1 MDKKFYYKTPALVA
15 MTLAGTTLVS
25 HQVNAEQTT
34 NNDNKNIIEQ
44 HNNAS
49 QIQGEQKELKNQSL
63 SVSGSKAYKDPSIID
78 EPIKNEDTTKSNDST
93 LDLASTENAQ
103 DTELNATQ
111 DTSNVANSE
120 EPASKNV
127 ADQDSNKDVENN
139 TTEDTSNTVDSVDT
153 TSNNVAD
160 QDSNKDV
167 ENSTTENTSNVTD
180 SEDAPTNNVAEQDG
194 NKDVEN
200 NTTEDASNVVDSED
214 TTSNN
219 IADSE
224 DTASNNVAEQDDN
237 KDVEHNS
244 TEDTSDV
251 TDSVDTTSNNVA
263 EQDNNKD
270 VENNS
275 TEDTSNAV
283 DSEDT
288 PTNNV
293 ADQDDNKD
301 VQNNTT
307 EDTSNVADSVDTAS
321 NNVTEQDDNKD
332 VENSTTEDTSNVANS
347 EEPASNNVAEQDGN
361 KDVENNTT
369 EDTSN
374 VADSEDTTTNNVA
387 DKDDNKN
394 VENNTTEDT
403 SNVADS
409 EDTTSNKVA
418 DQDDNKD
425 VEHNSTEDT
434 SNVTDS
440 EDTPTNNVADK
451 DDNKNVE
458 NNTTEDTSNVADSED
473 TTTNNVADQES
484 NKDVKNNATE
494 DTSNVT
500 DSEDTTSNNVAD
512 QDDNK
517 DVENNTTED
526 TSNVADSEEPASKN
540 VADQDGNKN
549 VELETTNEKPQVS
562 TFAFRSV
569 SGAPTFRRAAATT
582 RTYNPTV
589 SSRTNSQI
597 RSNNYAVPRYV
608 EDFSSHIPKIPY
620 RHGVGKPEGIIAHE
634 TANPNSTIQG
644 EIAYMKN
651 NYQSAFVHAF
661 VDDKNI
667 IEVAPTDYLAWGAGG
682 VANQRFIHVELV
694 RVYGGDRFAR
704 SINNY
709 ADYIATNLA
718 YYGLPLDSAEN
729 DGTGTL
735 WSHDAVSRYLGGT
748 DHSDPY
754 GWFAENNYTF
764 NELIDL
770 VREKYSY
777 KTGHLTA
784 PSKPVVSNP
793 KPATPTKPVVSKP
806 KPTKPVV
813 SQPKPTKPVVTK
825 PTKPVSSPAKTVA
838 VNYKGTVNPNISGVY
853 SSVYDSTTK
862 SAANKAGKTFNIGKQ
877 STYNNQVFYLLQ
889 DSNGTPLGW
898 VKSSDVQLQTSAKP
912 ATSNTV
918 KPKPVAKPAASNTVK
933 PKPVAKPAASNT
945 VKPKPVAKP
954 AASNTVK
961 PKPVAKPAASNT
973 VKPKPVAKPAA
984 SNTVKPKPVA
994 TKPVSSPAKTVVVKY
1009 KGTVNPNIS
1018 GVYSSVYDTTTK
1030 SATNKAGKTF
1040 NIGKQSTYNNQVFYL
1055 LQDSNGTPLG
1065 WVKSNDIRL
1074 QNTAKPAASNTVKPK
1089 PVAKP
1094 AASNTVKPKPVAK
1107 SAVSNTVKPKPVA
1120 KPAASNTVKPKPVAK
1135 SAVSNTVK
1143 PKPVAK
1149 TTASNSVAKTV
1160 RVNYVGKVNQNISG
1174 VYTSVY
1180 DQKTVPALNKAGKT
1194 FKIGKQSTYNNQ
1206 TFYLLQDNNAI
1217 PLGWVNARDVQLQTT
1232 KAQPKAVKQATP
1244 AQPKK
1249 TNAIKY
1255 SAVNNQPIPLKE
1267 NYTNYLIF
1275 DNTGYFYSQPH
1286 VSKNTLLGSLQN
1298 YQYAYFKVIS
1308 SQQIEN
1314 ELWYKGILNG
1324 KTVWINSKYLQLAT
1338 EATNISTSPYT
1349 LDEAV
1354 NIQMALRNGS
1364 EPKKV
1369 LPSGVRNATRAEVKD
1384 AMDTTKY
1391 VNDPVQKY
1399 QFLDLNK
1406 SQGISVSKLNDLLRG
1421 KGILE
1426 NQGEAFSQAAKAV
1439 GVNEIYL
1446 ISHALLETG
1455 NGTSQLAN
1463 GGAIDKNGKVD
1474 LNPQTKYYNMF
1485 DVGAIDNNAL
1495 YGGIKYAQQA
1505 GWNTP
1510 EKAILGGAQFI
1521 SNNYIKAGQN
1531 TLYKM
1536 RFNPQNPGVH
1546 QYATG
1551 VDFAKSNARRIS
1563 DFYQQI
1569 QTDGQYYDVDQYKS

>member
-78 EPIKNEDTTKSNDST
+78 EPSKNEDTTKSNDST

-127 ADQDSNKDVENN
+127 AEQDSNKDVENN
-139 TTEDTSNTVDSVDT
+139 TTEDTSNAMDSEDT

-160 QDSNKDV
+160 QD
-167 ENSTTENTSNVTD
+167 
-180 SEDAPTNNVAEQDG
+180 G

-200 NTTEDASNVVDSED
+200 NSTQD
-214 TTSNN
+214 TSN
-219 IADSE
+219 
-224 DTASNNVAEQDDN
+224 
-237 KDVEHNS
+237 
-244 TEDTSDV
+244 V

-263 EQDNNKD
+263 EQDDNKD
-270 VENNS
+270 VE
-275 TEDTSNAV
+275 
-283 DSEDT
+283 
-288 PTNNV
+288 
-293 ADQDDNKD
+293 
-301 VQNNTT
+301 NNTT
-307 EDTSNVADSVDTAS
+307 EDTSNVADSEAPASNNVAEQDNNKDVENSTTEDTSNVANSEEQASNNVAEQDNNKDVENSTTENTSNVVDSEDTAS

-332 VENSTTEDTSNVANS
+332 VENSTTEDTSNAV
-347 EEPASNNVAEQDGN
+347 
-361 KDVENNTT
+361 
-369 EDTSN
+369 
-374 VADSEDTTTNNVA
+374 DSEDTTSNNVA

-403 SNVADS
+403 SNTV
-409 EDTTSNKVA
+409 
-418 DQDDNKD
+418 
-425 VEHNSTEDT
+425 
-434 SNVTDS
+434 
-440 EDTPTNNVADK
+440 
-451 DDNKNVE
+451 
-458 NNTTEDTSNVADSED
+458 
-473 TTTNNVADQES
+473 
-484 NKDVKNNATE
+484 
-494 DTSNVT
+494 

-517 DVENNTTED
+517 DVENSTTED
-526 TSNVADSEEPASKN
+526 TSNVADSEDTSNAVDSEDTTSNNVAKQDGNKDVENNSTEDTSDVADSVDTTSNN
-540 VADQDGNKN
+540 VADQDDNKDVENNSTEDTSDVAEKNVNKN
-549 VELETTNEKPQVS
+549 IELETANEKPQVS

-777 KTGHLTA
+777 KTGRLTA
-784 PSKPVVSNP
+784 PSKPVVSKP
-793 KPATPTKPVVSKP
+793 KPTTPTKPVVSKP

-813 SQPKPTKPVVTK
+813 SQPKPTKPVLTK
-825 PTKPVSSPAKTVA
+825 PTKPVSSTAKTVA

-853 SSVYDSTTK
+853 SSVYDTTTK
-862 SAANKAGKTFNIGKQ
+862 SAANKAGKTFSIGKQ

-889 DSNGTPLGW
+889 DSKGTPLGW
-898 VKSSDVQLQTSAKP
+898 VKSSDVQLQTNAKPAASNTVKPKPVAKP

-918 KPKPVAKPAASNTVK
+918 KPKPVAKPATSSTVK
-933 PKPVAKPAASNT
+933 PKPGAI
-945 VKPKPVAKP
+945 
-954 AASNTVK
+954 
-961 PKPVAKPAASNT
+961 
-973 VKPKPVAKPAA
+973 
-984 SNTVKPKPVA
+984 
-994 TKPVSSPAKTVVVKY
+994 KPVSSPAKTVVVKY

-1065 WVKSNDIRL
+1065 WVKSSDVRL
-1074 QNTAKPAASNTVKPK
+1074 QNTAKPVASNTVKPK

-1107 SAVSNTVKPKPVA
+1107 STASNTVKSKPVTKTAVSNTVKPKPVA

-1135 SAVSNTVK
+1135 PAASNSVK

-1149 TTASNSVAKTV
+1149 STASNSVAKTV

-1255 SAVNNQPIPLKE
+1255 NAVNNQPIALKE

-1485 DVGAIDNNAL
+1485 GVGAIDNNAL